1 MPRLV
6 DSVRARTTVG
16 ATAVVAV
23 ALAVAGLTVMSLLRA
38 NLARH
43 ADLQA
48 EMSAREIAAKLA
60 TGTPVHRLD
69 LDDTEERPIQIVDA
83 SGRVRAASEQL
94 EAVSGTGGSG
104 TGGSAAAARPGAGA
118 LPGEGD
124 DDLDEEDPRPG
135 HVSDD
140 VRHAT
145 GRATMGGRA
154 DDYRFAAVEA
164 TTPAGE
170 TVTVYAGAALTATR
184 DAVAAVGRAMLAGL
198 PLLLAVVAAVTW
210 LVTRRALR
218 PVAAIRGELAEITAS
233 GDLTR
238 RVPVPGTR
246 DEVAELAGTT
256 NETLA
261 ALERSVTRQRGFV
274 ADAAHELRTP
284 IASLRTQLEV
294 GAAHPRLLDVAELA
308 ADVVRLQHLAA
319 DLLLLARLDAGA
331 DPAPAVAVDMA
342 ELVREELRRRPAGGR
357 ALAIEAEVAGAPRAL
372 GSRTRLARVLSN
384 LLDNAERHA
393 AGRIRVGLGAQEG
406 ATVLR
411 VADDGAGVPP
421 DDRERIFERF
431 VRLDEARSRDDGGS
445 GLGLAITRDL
455 VLAHG
460 GMITVGDAPEGGALF
475 EVRLPPAGTRP
486 AAGGREA
493 RGAARPREIST

>member
-60 TGTPVHRLD
+60 TGTPFHRLD

-104 TGGSAAAARPGAGA
+104 TGGSAAAARPGPPPCRG
-118 LPGEGD
+118 GD

-331 DPAPAVAVDMA
+331 DPARRWRWTWPSWCARSCGAVPRAA
-342 ELVREELRRRPAGGR
+342 APSPSRPR
-357 ALAIEAEVAGAPRAL
+357 WRAPR
-372 GSRTRLARVLSN
+372 GPS
-384 LLDNAERHA
+384 A
-393 AGRIRVGLGAQEG
+393 AGRG
-406 ATVLR
+406 
-411 VADDGAGVPP
+411 
-421 DDRERIFERF
+421 
-431 VRLDEARSRDDGGS
+431 
-445 GLGLAITRDL
+445 
-455 VLAHG
+455 
-460 GMITVGDAPEGGALF
+460 
-475 EVRLPPAGTRP
+475 
-486 AAGGREA
+486 
-493 RGAARPREIST
+493 